1 MPDRRASLVVRVH
14 PRAARE
20 RLGPI
25 VDGVLQVHVAKPPV
39 RDEANEAVRRRL
51 AEALRVPPLCVEL
64 VSGGRGRLKRFTVLG
79 MSPEQV
85 AARLR
90 RLERDD

>member
-20 RLGPI
+20 RVGPI

-39 RDEANEAVRRRL
+39 GGEANEAVRRRL
-51 AEALRVPPLCVEL
+51 AEALGVAPSRLEL
-64 VSGGRGRLKRFTVLG
+64 VSGGRGRLKRFTVGG
-79 MSPEQV
+79 MSPDEV
-85 AARLR
+85 TVRLG
-90 RLERDD
+90 RLESAD

>member
-1 MPDRRASLVVRVH
+1 MPDQRAFLVVRVH

-20 RLGPI
+20 RVGPV

-39 RDEANEAVRRRL
+39 GGEANEAVRRRL
-51 AEALRVPPLCVEL
+51 AEAMGAPPSRLEL
-64 VSGGRGRLKRFTVLG
+64 VSGGRGRLKRFAVLG
-79 MSPEQV
+79 MSPDEV

-90 RLERDD
+90 RLESAD